1 MNSNTKTLLESLPD
15 FSEFMS
21 VTEEI
26 GKLLYTKLLLE
37 KEIKRLEANVVTE
50 AMVNDKYFIGGK
62 PASMSYLESTLK
74 FTGLDGEIVPLREE
88 LARVT
93 GKLEESKLRLY
104 VYKDMLEV
112 WRTLSANERNSGL

>member
-37 KEIKRLEANVVTE
+37 KEIKKLEANVVIE
-50 AMVNDKYFIGGK
+50 AMVNEKYFIGGK

-74 FTGLDGEIVPLREE
+74 FTGLNGEIVPLREE

>member
-37 KEIKRLEANVVTE
+37 KEIKKLEANVVTE
-50 AMVNDKYFIGGK
+50 AMVNEKYFIGGK
-62 PASMSYLESTLK
+62 PASMSYIESTLK

-93 GKLEESKLRLY
+93 GKLEESKLKLY